1 MSSPPRSRDQC
12 GVVLPH
18 LSMATQV
25 HREDSYAT
33 ADLSGFLLGGG
44 RRHRETNQSAFNV
57 PKPLGCEYLA
67 SYAHAVPIIWDRLVR
82 LIAAADSER

>member
-1 MSSPPRSRDQC
+1 
-12 GVVLPH
+12 
-18 LSMATQV
+18 MATQV

-57 PKPLGCEYLA
+57 PKPLDCEYLA

-82 LIAAADSER
+82 LIAAADSKR